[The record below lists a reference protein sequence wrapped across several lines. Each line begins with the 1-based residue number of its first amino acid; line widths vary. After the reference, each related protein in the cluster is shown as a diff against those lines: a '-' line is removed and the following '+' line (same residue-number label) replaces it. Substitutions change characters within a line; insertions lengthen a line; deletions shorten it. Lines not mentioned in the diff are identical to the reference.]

1 MITLF
6 ITDLLKIIL
15 DKRLKNNLTPRF
27 IIKTK
32 KLVSVL
38 IIGFGILLLIQGVF
52 PDKIQEQLDYIP
64 DTKERVQ

>member
-15 DKRLKNNLTPRF
+15 AKRLKNNLTPRF

>member
-15 DKRLKNNLTPRF
+15 AKKLKSNLTPRF

-32 KLVSVL
+32 KLVSIL
-38 IIGFGILLLIQGVF
+38 IIGFGVLLLIQGVF
-52 PDKIQEQLDYIP
+52 SDNIQEGLEYIP
-64 DTKERVQ
+64 KTNKGLE